1 MPTFYFDVREDGVVA
16 IDEEGL
22 ELADLAAAQREAG
35 DAATTIAHDKFAEG
49 GGESIVIEVRDESG
63 RRVLSVAATLSI
75 VRQDEQRRPSRL
87 N

>member
-1 MPTFYFDVREDGVVA
+1 MPTYYFDVREDGVVA

-22 ELADLAAAQREAG
+22 ELADLAAAEREAG
-35 DAATTIAHDKFAEG
+35 DAAATIAHDNFAEG
-49 GGESIVIEVRDESG
+49 GGQSIVIEVRDESG

-75 VRQDEQRRPSRL
+75 VRPNEHRRRSSL